1 MGRSSVV
8 SAKSATSADRIDR
21 APTSNRT
28 HITNLA
34 FIVLAVAV
42 LFWRVFLLGET
53 LIDVAALNN
62 QLPWGY
68 YAERSDYP
76 YNRTDLTD
84 TYITRDYFVVQSY
97 RDGEKPLWN
106 PYTMAGHPI
115 YADGVTRTMSP
126 FLLFYTFLDL
136 PLGYSVARIAEL
148 MLAAL
153 FMYLFLVGIGVSARS
168 SLIGSMVFAFSAHSM
183 LHLTGLGWWGGLMWL
198 PLIFLFMDRALRRRS
213 YTNAIL
219 AGVFFAMQFFCG
231 FTANQIYYAGAIV
244 LYYLFFGL
252 GARRQ
257 ANGVEQAALGTA
269 LGMMAV
275 TLAVGLAL
283 AATQWVPV
291 MELLQYSNRRIV
303 PTDQGYIYLP
313 PWYLATL
320 VFPDLFGAARDAEIL
335 KLFTSLNVSHDHIL
349 YFGIAALAPLGFAL
363 YSFRRADSRGQVRFF
378 TLLAAL
384 ALFLMMAA
392 PLYVHVTRFIPV
404 AQTIRV
410 ITRAG
415 VLFVFAGSTL
425 IAFGVDLLLE
435 AEAARLE
442 KYGRWFRNLLV
453 LTGVL
458 VVLAIVAS
466 YSMKAKGLFEGFAGE
481 RPVGSGAMDF
491 ARRAAA
497 AVAVQFMPPNA
508 GIFIPLLLF
517 LLCFFVL
524 RRFITGRISGEA
536 FGLLLILLLVPD
548 LAWNSGQF
556 NTTSNRSRVFPSTKI
571 TDALHSLPPGRVLV
585 APSDLETNR
594 RASADPGREKII
606 APPNTLLAY
615 RIPTVTGK
623 DQLFPKSYREFC
635 ALIEPQWNLSHV
647 VFDETQS
654 RYFDLLNV
662 RYVLTHSSN
671 QPPEGC
677 KLLLSE
683 EGVSLYENK
692 AAMPRAFFPDREIQ
706 AASHEDALK
715 LLRDPSFDPRSSA
728 VIEASSGPNSAQRP
742 SVPPDSNVGA
752 DSQAKIVGDKGNL
765 VVVSTESE
773 DGGLLVLADNYYQG
787 WSAMID
793 EQPVELLRANYTMR
807 AVRVPPGRHVVYFE
821 FDPPVLRLSTYAS
834 LTSAGLVGLIL
845 TVAFLRDRR
854 RARH

>member
-1 MGRSSVV
+1 MIS
-8 SAKSATSADRIDR
+8 
-21 APTSNRT
+21 PTKNRT
-28 HITNLA
+28 HIANLA
-34 FIVLAVAV
+34 FIVLAVGV
-42 LFWRVFLLGET
+42 LFWRVWVLGET

-68 YAERSDYP
+68 YAEASDYP

-84 TYITRDYFVVQSY
+84 TYITRDYFVVQAY

-148 MLAAL
+148 MLAAV
-153 FMYLFLVGIGVSARS
+153 FMYVFLVGIGVSARS
-168 SLIGSMVFAFSAHSM
+168 SLLGSLVFAFSAHSM

-198 PLIFLFMDRALRRRS
+198 PLVFLFMDRALTRRS
-213 YTNAIL
+213 YVNAIL

-231 FTANQIYYAGAIV
+231 FMANQIYYAGAIV
-244 LYYLFFGL
+244 LYYLFFGF
-252 GARRQ
+252 GSRRETN
-257 ANGVEQAALGTA
+257 ASFGTA
-269 LGMMAV
+269 MGMMAV
-275 TLAVGLAL
+275 TLAVGFAL
-283 AATQWVPV
+283 AAAQWVPV

-320 VFPDLFGAARDAEIL
+320 VFPDLFGAARDADML

-349 YFGIAALAPLGFAL
+349 YLGIAALAPLGFAV
-363 YSFRRADSRGQVRFF
+363 YSFKRAEVWGQVRFF

-384 ALFLMMAA
+384 ALFLVMAA

-415 VLFVFAGSTL
+415 VLFVFAGSAL
-425 IAFGVDLLLE
+425 IGFGVDLLLE

-458 VVLAIVAS
+458 VVLAVVAA

-481 RPVGSGAMDF
+481 RPAGSGAMDF

-497 AVAVQFMPPNA
+497 ALAVQFMPPKA
-508 GIFIPLLLF
+508 GILIPLLL
-517 LLCFFVL
+517 LLACFFLL
-524 RRFITGRISGEA
+524 RRFISGRISDEA
-536 FGLLLILLLVPD
+536 FAIALIVLVVPD
-548 LAWNSGQF
+548 LAWNSIQF
-556 NTTSNRSRVFPSTKI
+556 NTTSERSRVFPSTKI
-571 TDALHSLPPGRVLV
+571 TDKLHSLPPGRVLV

-594 RASADPGREKII
+594 RASVDPGRDKII

-615 RIPTVTGK
+615 RIPAVTGK

-635 ALIEPQWNLSHV
+635 SLIEPQPNLSHV

-654 RYFDLLNV
+654 RYFDVLNV
-662 RYVLTHSSN
+662 RYVLTHSSH

-677 KLLLSE
+677 NLLLSD

-692 AAMPRAFFPDREIQ
+692 AAMPRAFFVDRVIP

-715 LLRDPSFDPRSSA
+715 LLSDPSFDPRSSA
-728 VIEASSGPNSAQRP
+728 VTEMGSGPGVDPTQIMP
-742 SVPPDSNVGA
+742 SDWGMRGDN
-752 DSQAKIVGDKGNL
+752 QAKIVGDKTNL
-765 VVVSTESE
+765 VVISTESE
-773 DGGLLVLADNYYQG
+773 YGGLLVLADNYYQG
-787 WSAMID
+787 WSAMVD

-807 AVRVPPGRHVVYFE
+807 AVKVPPGRHVVYFE

-834 LTSAGLVGLIL
+834 LASAGLVGLIL
-845 TVAFLRDRR
+845 TFSVLRHRR

>member
-1 MGRSSVV
+1 MTLISQT
-8 SAKSATSADRIDR
+8 TS
-21 APTSNRT
+21 RT
-28 HITNLA
+28 HIANLA
-34 FIVLAVAV
+34 FIVLAVAA
-42 LFWRVFLLGET
+42 LFWRVFVLGET

-68 YAERSDYP
+68 SAEQSDYQ

-84 TYITRDYFVVQSY
+84 TYLTRDYFVVQTY
-97 RDGEKPLWN
+97 REHEKPLWN

-148 MLAAL
+148 MLAAV
-153 FMYLFLVGIGVSARS
+153 FMYIFLAGIGVSGRS
-168 SLIGSMVFAFSAHSM
+168 SLLGSLVLAFSAHSM

-198 PLIFLFMDRALRRRS
+198 PLIFLFMDRALKRRS
-213 YTNAIL
+213 YKYAIL

-231 FTANQIYYAGAIV
+231 FMANQIYYAGAIV
-244 LYYLFFGL
+244 LYYLFFAFGS
-252 GARRQ
+252 RRDTDHE
-257 ANGVEQAALGTA
+257 EQAGSGTA

-275 TLAVGLAL
+275 TLLVGFAL
-283 AATQWVPV
+283 AATQWLPV

-320 VFPDLFGAARDAEIL
+320 VFPNLFGAARDADML

-349 YFGIAALAPLGFAL
+349 YLGIAALAPLGFAL
-363 YSFRRADSRGQVRFF
+363 YSFKRAEGRGQVRFF
-378 TLLAAL
+378 TLLALL

-415 VLFVFAGSTL
+415 VLFVFAAPAL
-425 IAFGVDLLLE
+425 IGFGVDLLLE
-435 AEAARLE
+435 AEASRLE
-442 KYGRWFRNLLV
+442 RYGRWIRNLLV
-453 LTGVL
+453 LTCVL
-458 VVLAIVAS
+458 VGLAIVAS
-466 YSMKAKGLFEGFAGE
+466 YSMKAKGMFEGFSGE
-481 RPVGSGAMDF
+481 RPPGSGAMDF

-497 AVAVQFMPPNA
+497 ALAVQFMPPGV
-508 GIFIPLLLF
+508 GILIPLVLL
-517 LLCFFVL
+517 LLSFFIL

-536 FGLLLILLLVPD
+536 FAIALIVLLVPD
-548 LAWNSGQF
+548 LAWSSLQF
-556 NTTSNRSRVFPSTKI
+556 NTTSERSRVYPSTKI
-571 TDALHSLPPGRVLV
+571 TAKLRSLPPGRVLV

-594 RASADPGREKII
+594 RASVDPGREKII

-615 RIPTVTGK
+615 RVPTVTGK
-623 DQLFPKSYREFC
+623 DQLFPKAYREFC
-635 ALIEPQWNLSHV
+635 SLIEPQPNLSHV
-647 VFDETQS
+647 VFDQTHS

-662 RYVLTHSSN
+662 RYILTHASS
-671 QPPEGC
+671 QPLAGYE
-677 KLLLSE
+677 LLASE
-683 EGVSLYENK
+683 EGCSLYENK
-692 AAMPRAFFPDREIQ
+692 NAMPRAFFVDRVVE

-715 LLRDPSFDPRSSA
+715 LLADPSFDPTSSA
-728 VIEASSGPNSAQRP
+728 VIEKGSGASPVIPAVPSDSRP
-742 SVPPDSNVGA
+742 HGVHKTSF
-752 DSQAKIVGDKGNL
+752 VGDKSNL
-765 VVVSTESE
+765 VVIATDSE
-773 DGGLLVLADNYYQG
+773 DGGCLVLADNYYQG

-807 AVRVPPGRHVVYFE
+807 AVQVPPGRHVVYFE
-821 FDPPVLRLSTYAS
+821 FDPPVLKLSTYAS
-834 LTSAGLVGLIL
+834 LASAGLIGLIL
-845 TVAFLRDRR
+845 TFMFLRDRR
-854 RARH
+854 RATYWR

>member
-1 MGRSSVV
+1 MDRSSVV
-8 SAKSATSADRIDR
+8 SATSVDWIDR

-28 HITNLA
+28 HIANLA
-34 FIVLAVAV
+34 FIVLAVAA

-68 YAERSDYP
+68 SAEHSDYP

-84 TYITRDYFVVQSY
+84 TYVTRDYFVVQAY
-97 RDGEKPLWN
+97 RDHEKPLWN

-115 YADGVTRTMSP
+115 YADGVTRTMTP

-153 FMYLFLVGIGVSARS
+153 FMYLFLIGIGVSARS
-168 SLIGSMVFAFSAHSM
+168 SLIGSLVFAFSAHSM

-219 AGVFFAMQFFCG
+219 AGVFFAVQFFCG
-231 FTANQIYYAGAIV
+231 FMANQIYYAGAIV

-252 GARRQ
+252 VSRRD
-257 ANGVEQAALGTA
+257 ANGEEQAGFGTA

-275 TLAVGLAL
+275 TLAVGFAL

-349 YFGIAALAPLGFAL
+349 YLGIAALAPLGFAL
-363 YSFRRADSRGQVRFF
+363 YSFRRAERRVRFF

-392 PLYVHVTRFIPV
+392 PLYVQVTRFIPV

-415 VLFVFAGSTL
+415 VLLVFAGSIL
-425 IAFGVDLLLE
+425 VAFGVDLLLE

-453 LTGVL
+453 LAGVL
-458 VVLAIVAS
+458 VVLAIVGS
-466 YSMKAKGLFEGFAGE
+466 YSMRAKGLFEGFAGE

-497 AVAVQFMPPNA
+497 ALAVQFMPPNV
-508 GIFIPLLLF
+508 GILIPLLLF

-548 LAWNSGQF
+548 LAWNSIQF
-556 NTTSNRSRVFPSTKI
+556 NTTSNRSGVFPSTKI

-635 ALIEPQWNLSHV
+635 GLIEPQPNLSHV

-654 RYFDLLNV
+654 RFFDLLNV
-662 RYVLTHSSN
+662 RYVLTHSAN

-692 AAMPRAFFPDREIQ
+692 AATPRAFFANREIQ

-728 VIEASSGPNSAQRP
+728 VIEASSEPNSAQP
-742 SVPPDSNVGA
+742 PVVPTDSNTRA
-752 DSQAKIVGDKGNL
+752 DSQAKIVEDKSNL
-765 VVVSTESE
+765 VVVATESE

-834 LTSAGLVGLIL
+834 LASAGLVGIIL
-845 TVAFLRDRR
+845 TFVFLRDRR
-854 RARH
+854 RATHRR

>member
-1 MGRSSVV
+1 VTLIS
-8 SAKSATSADRIDR
+8 
-21 APTSNRT
+21 PTKNRT
-28 HITNLA
+28 HIANLA
-34 FIVLAVAV
+34 FIVLAVGV
-42 LFWRVFLLGET
+42 LFWRVWVLGET

-68 YAERSDYP
+68 YAEASDYP

-84 TYITRDYFVVQSY
+84 TYITRDYFVVQAY

-148 MLAAL
+148 MLAAV
-153 FMYLFLVGIGVSARS
+153 FMYVFLVGIGVSARS
-168 SLIGSMVFAFSAHSM
+168 SLLGSLVFAFSAHSM

-198 PLIFLFMDRALRRRS
+198 PLVFLFMDRALTRRS
-213 YTNAIL
+213 YVNAIL

-231 FTANQIYYAGAIV
+231 FMANQIYYAGAIV
-244 LYYLFFGL
+244 LYYLFFGF
-252 GARRQ
+252 GSRRETN
-257 ANGVEQAALGTA
+257 ASFGTA
-269 LGMMAV
+269 MGMMAV
-275 TLAVGLAL
+275 TLAVGFAL
-283 AATQWVPV
+283 AAAQWVPV

-320 VFPDLFGAARDAEIL
+320 VFPDLFGAARDADML

-349 YFGIAALAPLGFAL
+349 YLGIAALAPLGFAV
-363 YSFRRADSRGQVRFF
+363 YSFKRAEVWGQVRFF

-384 ALFLMMAA
+384 ALFLVMAA

-415 VLFVFAGSTL
+415 VLFVFAGSAL
-425 IAFGVDLLLE
+425 IGFGVDLLLE

-458 VVLAIVAS
+458 VVLAVVAA

-481 RPVGSGAMDF
+481 RPAGSGAMDF

-497 AVAVQFMPPNA
+497 ALAVQFMPPKA
-508 GIFIPLLLF
+508 GILIPLLL
-517 LLCFFVL
+517 LLACFFLL
-524 RRFITGRISGEA
+524 RRFISGRISDEA
-536 FGLLLILLLVPD
+536 FAIALIVLVVPD
-548 LAWNSGQF
+548 LAWNSIQF
-556 NTTSNRSRVFPSTKI
+556 NTTSERSRVFPSTKI
-571 TDALHSLPPGRVLV
+571 TDKLHSLPPGRVLV

-594 RASADPGREKII
+594 RASVDPGRDKII

-615 RIPTVTGK
+615 RIPAVTGK

-635 ALIEPQWNLSHV
+635 SLIEPQPNLSHV

-654 RYFDLLNV
+654 RYFDVLNV
-662 RYVLTHSSN
+662 RYVLTHSSH

-677 KLLLSE
+677 NLLLSD

-692 AAMPRAFFPDREIQ
+692 AAMPRAFFVDRVIP

-715 LLRDPSFDPRSSA
+715 LLSDPSFDPRSSA
-728 VIEASSGPNSAQRP
+728 VTEMGSGPGVDPTQIMP
-742 SVPPDSNVGA
+742 SDWGMRGDN
-752 DSQAKIVGDKGNL
+752 QAKIVGDKTNL
-765 VVVSTESE
+765 VVISTESE
-773 DGGLLVLADNYYQG
+773 YGGLLVLADNYYQG
-787 WSAMID
+787 WSAMVD

-807 AVRVPPGRHVVYFE
+807 AVKVPPGRHVVYFE

-834 LTSAGLVGLIL
+834 LASAGLVGLIL
-845 TVAFLRDRR
+845 TFSVLRHRR